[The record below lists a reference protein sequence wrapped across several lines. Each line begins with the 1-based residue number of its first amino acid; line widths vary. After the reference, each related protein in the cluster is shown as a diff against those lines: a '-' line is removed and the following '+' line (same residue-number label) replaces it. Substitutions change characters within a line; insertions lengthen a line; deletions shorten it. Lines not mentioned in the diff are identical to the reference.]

1 MIKQIHGLKNSLK
14 VLHQLYKRI
23 CDLVRGFVVS
33 IKNYF
38 DVEIDEEANFHLVKD
53 LTTKLMTQII
63 NRIRFEKKEGHGY
76 ILSNLFV
83 TIKVYK

>member
-63 NRIRFEKKEGHGY
+63 KRIRFEKKEGHGY
-76 ILSNLFV
+76 ILRNLFV

>member
-63 NRIRFEKKEGHGY
+63 KRIKNKK
-76 ILSNLFV
+76 
-83 TIKVYK
+83 